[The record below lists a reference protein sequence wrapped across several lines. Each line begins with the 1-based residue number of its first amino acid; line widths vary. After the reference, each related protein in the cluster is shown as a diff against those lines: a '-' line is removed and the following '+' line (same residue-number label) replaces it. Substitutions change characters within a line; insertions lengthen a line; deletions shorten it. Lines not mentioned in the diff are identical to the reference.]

1 MAQRPLRFGV
11 LGAGRIGTIH
21 ATNLATRVAGAEVAV
36 IADVN
41 LPAAET
47 LARKLGVP
55 RAVADYHDVLRATDV
70 DAFAVCTPTSTHYQ
84 VIMDA
89 LAAGKPI
96 FSEKPLDL
104 DLAKIDAINAEVARR
119 GVPLMLG
126 FQRRYDP
133 DFARIADEV
142 RAGRIGDIQIVRITS
157 RDSVPPPESFIPSS
171 GGLFLDMTIHDLD
184 MVRFVTGAEVTSVY
198 ARATV
203 LVDDMFTRAGDWD
216 TAVITLVLSNGALA
230 TIDNSRKTTYGYDQR
245 LEVFG
250 SRGSL
255 SNLNVARDRV
265 VCRDET
271 GEHATAYVPFFPE
284 RYAEAYRLEAQAFVD
299 AVRAGQPVP
308 VTGHDG
314 RQATIIARALA
325 DSAREN
331 RPVDI
336 RE

>member
-21 ATNLATRVAGAEVAV
+21 ATNLASRVAGAEVAV
-36 IADVN
+36 IADLN
-41 LPAAET
+41 PEAAAA
-47 LARKLGVP
+47 LAAKLGVP
-55 RAVADYHDVLRATDV
+55 RVAADYHEALAAPDV
-70 DAFAVCTPTSTHYQ
+70 DAFAICTPSSTHYQ

-89 LAAGKPI
+89 LPVGKPI

-104 DLAKIDAINAEVARR
+104 DVAKIERINAEVARR

-126 FQRRYDP
+126 FQRRFDP
-133 DFARIADEV
+133 DFARIAAEV
-142 RAGRIGDIQIVRITS
+142 RAGRIGDIHIVRITS
-157 RDSVPPPESFIPSS
+157 RDSVPPPESFIPTS

-184 MVRFVTGAEVTSVY
+184 LVRFVSGAEVTSVY

-203 LVDDMFTRAGDWD
+203 LVDDMFARAGDWD

-230 TIDNSRKTTYGYDQR
+230 TIDNSRKTAYGYDQR

-250 SRGSL
+250 ARGAL
-255 SNLNVARDRV
+255 SNTNVARDRV
-265 VCRDET
+265 LCRDEA
-271 GEHATAYVPFFPE
+271 GEHGMPYVRFFPE
-284 RYAEAYRLEAQAFVD
+284 RYADAYRLEAQAFVD
-299 AVRAGQPVP
+299 AVRAGHPVP

-325 DSAREN
+325 DSVREN